1 MLPHTVPNQILRFYD
16 AKRRVL
22 AEMAPPDARFGWPKR
37 NGFVQPLV
45 DAESLRGLDR
55 FDHVQVRWSSPMA
68 ACVQDDG
75 GVTVEL
81 GGSDGSFVRARYV
94 VGCDGGRSM
103 TRGMMGVSFDGT
115 TSATRWLVVDIAN
128 DPLGHP
134 NSEVGA
140 DPERPYASISIAH
153 GIRRFEFMIHADE
166 TDEQAE
172 DPAFLTRM
180 LARMVPHPERVEVI
194 RRRVYTH
201 HSRIAGSFRS
211 GRLLLAGDA
220 AHLMPVWQGQGYNS
234 GIRDAANLGW
244 KLAAVVNG
252 RAGETLLDSY
262 DVERRKHA
270 RAMIDLSTMVGR
282 VISPTNRRVAG
293 ARDLLIRS
301 ASIVP
306 TLKRY
311 VLEMRFK
318 PMPRYEQGAVVH
330 STPAASSP
338 AGTLFIQPRV
348 DTRTQQNVLL
358 DDVLGTWFAVA
369 CWNNNPR
376 KILGE
381 QAFADWKALGAKFV
395 ALRPATQLH
404 WTGQDDPDVVI
415 VGDRCGDLKAWFD
428 THPESVV
435 FLRPDRCIAGACIA
449 QRSPELSAALID
461 ALSLTPEGVKTTV
474 PLALCCMS
482 HSPLLNL
489 PGPPR
494 SLLDEVEAEIA
505 RARAFVADYD
515 PELVVIFS
523 PDHYNGFFYK
533 VMPPFCIGMRASGVG
548 DYGTHAGP
556 LEVAEDL
563 ALDCATAVLDA
574 GVDVAVSAG
583 MDVDHGTVQPLEK
596 LCGSATAVPVI
607 PIFVNAIAVPLGP
620 LHRCRALGTAV
631 GNFVGKLDKRVL
643 LVGSGGLSHSPR
655 CPPWPRPRR
664 RCWNASCRAG
674 R

>member
-1 MLPHTVPNQILRFYD
+1 MVAPGPRATDHDTDVLVVGAGPVGLTLANILGLQGIRTVVVEERDTLIDYPRGVGLDDEALRTFQSIGLVERVLPHTVPNQILRFMD

-45 DAESLRGLDR
+45 DAELLAGLDR
-55 FDHVQVRWSSPMA
+55 FAHVQVRWGSPMTGCREDA
-68 ACVQDDG
+68 DG
-75 GVTVEL
+75 VNVEL
-81 GGSDGSFVRARYV
+81 GADGGNVGDGGGDGHPARLRARYV

-103 TRGMMGVSFDGT
+103 TRRVMGVSFDGT
-115 TSATRWLVVDIAN
+115 TSSTRWLVVDIAN

-166 TDEQAE
+166 SDEQAE
-172 DPAFLTRM
+172 DPEFLTRM
-180 LARMVPHPERVEVI
+180 LARMVPHPDRVDVI

-201 HSRIAGSFRS
+201 HSRIAGEFRR

-244 KLAAVVNG
+244 KLAAVVSG
-252 RAGETLLDSY
+252 RAGDELLDTY
-262 DVERRKHA
+262 DMERRKHA

-293 ARDLLIRS
+293 ARDLLVRS

-318 PMPRYEQGAVVH
+318 PMPRYEHGAVVH
-330 STPAASSP
+330 ANPGRADSP
-338 AGTLFIQPRV
+338 VGTLFIQPRV
-348 DTRTQQNVLL
+348 DTRDQQDVLL
-358 DDVLGTWFAVA
+358 DDVLGPWFAVL

-381 QAFADWKALGAKFV
+381 TAFANWKALGARFF

-404 WTGQDDPDVVI
+404 WTGHDDPDVVV
-415 VGDRCGDLKAWFD
+415 VGDRRGDLKSWFD
-428 THPESVV
+428 IHAESVL

-449 QRSPELSAALID
+449 QRAPDLSAALFD
-461 ALSLTPEGVKTTV
+461 ALTLTPRGGDPQSGTGSV
-474 PLALCCMS
+474 LY
-482 HSPLLNL
+482 
-489 PGPPR
+489 
-494 SLLDEVEAEIA
+494 
-505 RARAFVADYD
+505 VAQPA
-515 PELVVIFS
+515 PES
-523 PDHYNGFFYK
+523 
-533 VMPPFCIGMRASGVG
+533 SGAV
-548 DYGTHAGP
+548 AGP
-556 LEVAEDL
+556 A
-563 ALDCATAVLDA
+563 
-574 GVDVAVSAG
+574 
-583 MDVDHGTVQPLEK
+583 
-596 LCGSATAVPVI
+596 
-607 PIFVNAIAVPLGP
+607 
-620 LHRCRALGTAV
+620 
-631 GNFVGKLDKRVL
+631 
-643 LVGSGGLSHSPR
+643 
-655 CPPWPRPRR
+655 
-664 RCWNASCRAG
+664 
-674 R
+674 

>member
-1 MLPHTVPNQILRFYD
+1 MIAPGPRATDHDTDVLVVGAGPVGLTLANILGLQGIRTVVVEERDTLIDYPRGVGLDDEALRTFQSIGLVERVLPHTVPNQILRFMD

-45 DAESLRGLDR
+45 DAELLAGLDR
-55 FDHVQVRWSSPMA
+55 FAHVQVRWGSPMTGCREDA
-68 ACVQDDG
+68 DG
-75 GVTVEL
+75 VNVEL
-81 GGSDGSFVRARYV
+81 GADGGNVGDGGGDGHPAGLRARYV

-103 TRGMMGVSFDGT
+103 TRRVMGVSFDGT
-115 TSATRWLVVDIAN
+115 TSSTRWLVVDIAN

-166 TDEQAE
+166 SDEQAE
-172 DPAFLTRM
+172 DPEFLTRM
-180 LARMVPHPERVEVI
+180 LARMVPHPDRVDVI

-201 HSRIAGSFRS
+201 HSRIAGEFRR

-244 KLAAVVNG
+244 KLAAVVSG
-252 RAGETLLDSY
+252 RAGDKLLDTY
-262 DVERRKHA
+262 DMERRKHA

-293 ARDLLIRS
+293 ARDLLVRS

-318 PMPRYEQGAVVH
+318 PMPRYEHGAVVH
-330 STPAASSP
+330 ANPGRADSP
-338 AGTLFIQPRV
+338 VGTLFIQPRV
-348 DTRTQQNVLL
+348 DTRDQQDVLL
-358 DDVLGTWFAVA
+358 DDVLGPWFAVL

-381 QAFADWKALGAKFV
+381 TAFANWKALGARFF

-404 WTGQDDPDVVI
+404 WTGHDDPDVVV
-415 VGDRCGDLKAWFD
+415 VGDRRGDLKSWFD
-428 THPESVV
+428 THAESVL

-449 QRSPELSAALID
+449 QRAPDLSAALFD
-461 ALSLTPEGVKTTV
+461 ALTLTPRGGDPQSGTGSV
-474 PLALCCMS
+474 LY
-482 HSPLLNL
+482 
-489 PGPPR
+489 
-494 SLLDEVEAEIA
+494 
-505 RARAFVADYD
+505 VAQPA
-515 PELVVIFS
+515 PES
-523 PDHYNGFFYK
+523 
-533 VMPPFCIGMRASGVG
+533 SGAV
-548 DYGTHAGP
+548 AGP
-556 LEVAEDL
+556 A
-563 ALDCATAVLDA
+563 
-574 GVDVAVSAG
+574 
-583 MDVDHGTVQPLEK
+583 
-596 LCGSATAVPVI
+596 
-607 PIFVNAIAVPLGP
+607 
-620 LHRCRALGTAV
+620 
-631 GNFVGKLDKRVL
+631 
-643 LVGSGGLSHSPR
+643 
-655 CPPWPRPRR
+655 
-664 RCWNASCRAG
+664 
-674 R
+674 